1 MKQINDIKFLN
12 NKDKKMR
19 YSKYNAK
26 KTEYNG
32 VMYDSRKEARR
43 AWELDMLLKAGEIQG
58 LIRQPRFKLKYCTYI
73 ADFAYTTKDGEYI
86 VEDVKGFKTDIYKLK
101 KKMLKA
107 EYGIEVREI

>member
-1 MKQINDIKFLN
+1 
-12 NKDKKMR
+12 MR

-32 VMYDSRKEARR
+32 VMYDSKKEAHR
-43 AWELDMLLKAGEIQG
+43 AWELDMLLKAGEIQD

-73 ADFAYTTKDGEYI
+73 ADFAYTTKAREYI